1 MGPSES
7 LFHANLV
14 LACQI
19 AALKSSANGN
29 MMMCMLLP
37 QRKAA

>member
-7 LFHANLV
+7 LFCANLV

-29 MMMCMLLP
+29 CDV
-37 QRKAA
+37 RAAAAEKRVG